1 MPCVTK
7 LPKDDTYGGVVSVKF
22 TREEALLF
30 MTLITQNPMLGWNA
44 TTECMIDFGC
54 PERRKGLWERR
65 QSGT

>member
-1 MPCVTK
+1 MPSTNK
-7 LPKDDTYGGVVSVKF
+7 LPANGRYGGGVSVTF

-30 MTLITQNPMLGWNA
+30 MTLITKNPILGWNA
-44 TTECMIDFGC
+44 TTECMIAFGC